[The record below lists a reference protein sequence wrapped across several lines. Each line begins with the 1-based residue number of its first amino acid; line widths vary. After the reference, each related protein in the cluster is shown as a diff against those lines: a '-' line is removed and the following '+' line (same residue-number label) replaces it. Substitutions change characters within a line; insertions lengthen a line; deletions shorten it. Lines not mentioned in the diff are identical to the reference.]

1 MAMWRNDVRRMLL
14 LAGLAS
20 LCSLPLYSLAQ
31 ESGDSGVGSAGEG
44 TAEISATSSSAGL
57 LAGNL
62 QPVVAT
68 ADTGAAVA
76 EGLNGVVRGVLR
88 AEQEA
93 VLASNVSARITAMP
107 FREGDRFD
115 SDAELVKFDCSR
127 FEAQLRGARAQA
139 NAAARDAEVQ
149 RELLSM
155 GAGGRADADIA
166 VFKANQGRADAQA
179 IESQMQGC
187 SIRAPFAGSVVE
199 PLVHQNETPAPNEP
213 LIHIVSDGALELQMV
228 VPSCWLAWL
237 KDGATFHFRVD
248 ETGDMLQAEV
258 RRMSAAVDPVS
269 QTVKVISRV
278 LEVPEGV
285 LPGMSGSVY
294 WLEGDTQPGDIQG
307 CHVEPAA

>member
-1 MAMWRNDVRRMLL
+1 MAMWRNDVRHMLL
-14 LAGLAS
+14 VAGLAS
-20 LCSLPLYSLAQ
+20 LCSLPLHSLAQ
-31 ESGDSGVGSAGEG
+31 ESSDPGADATGEE
-44 TAEISATSSSAGL
+44 TAEVSGTPSSAPL
-57 LAGNL
+57 PVGNL

-68 ADTGAAVA
+68 ASTDAAVD
-76 EGLNGVVRGVLR
+76 ERSNGVVRGVLR

-93 VLASNVSARITAMP
+93 VLASNVSSRIIAMP
-107 FREGDRFD
+107 FREGDSFD

-139 NAAARDAEVQ
+139 NAASRDAEVQ

-166 VFKANQGRADAQA
+166 LFKASQGRADAQA

-199 PLVHQNETPAPNEP
+199 PMVHQNETPAPNEP

-237 KDGATFHFRVD
+237 TDGATFHFRVD

-307 CHVEPAA
+307 CHSESAA

>member
-1 MAMWRNDVRRMLL
+1 MAIWRNDALCTLL
-14 LAGLAS
+14 ILVS
-20 LCSLPLYSLAQ
+20 LCSIPAYSMAQ
-31 ESGDSGVGSAGEG
+31 ESVGPDADT
-44 TAEISATSSSAGL
+44 TAERTAEMPGISSSASL
-57 LAGNL
+57 SAGNL
-62 QPVVAT
+62 QTTVTNVAVET
-68 ADTGAAVA
+68 AVA
-76 EGLNGVVRGVLR
+76 EGVNGVVRGVLR

-93 VLASNVSARITAMP
+93 VLASNVSARIIAMP
-107 FREGDRFD
+107 FREGDSFD

-199 PLVHQNETPAPNEP
+199 PLVHENETPAPNEP

-237 KDGATFHFRVD
+237 SGGATFHFRVD

-258 RRMSAAVDPVS
+258 VRVSAAVDPVS

-278 LEVPEGV
+278 LEVPDGV

-294 WLEGDTQPGDIQG
+294 WQDGDTQPGDIQG
-307 CHVEPAA
+307 CHMEPAA